1 MWLTGMKKLI
11 FYVNDFFGSGYF
23 FDPWYL
29 KNDQKIPGTKN
40 FFVSKNQFCH
50 ARQPCKGFFE
60 ICIVFSHFSARASN
74 GPQYSNFG
82 NKCPKLGPGTLED
95 MLFTNLGETLDS
107 VPSEIV
113 LIYTG
118 CSVFWQRRNYL
129 IWTTKSAPVLDNFWF
144 LKNFHQF
151 RHLCEEIFGKFS
163 KMKKTFL
170 MCQLSRFH
178 LSRFHFWLGICLI

>member
-1 MWLTGMKKLI
+1 MARNCKNTRQVWIDIKYFFTWLTGMKKLI
-11 FYVNDFFGSGYF
+11 FYVNNFFGSGYF

-29 KNDQKIPGTKN
+29 KNDQKIAGTKN

-107 VPSEIV
+107 VPSGIV
-113 LIYTG
+113 LICMKELDDWVMKTG
-118 CSVFWQRRNYL
+118 NP
-129 IWTTKSAPVLDNFWF
+129 T
-144 LKNFHQF
+144 LKITIYVGIEPILKIDILKRQF
-151 RHLCEEIFGKFS
+151 K
-163 KMKKTFL
+163 
-170 MCQLSRFH
+170 
-178 LSRFHFWLGICLI
+178 

>member
-1 MWLTGMKKLI
+1 MKKLI
-11 FYVNDFFGSGYF
+11 FYVNNFFGSGYF

-29 KNDQKIPGTKN
+29 KNDQKIAGTKN

-50 ARQPCKGFFE
+50 VRQPCKGFFE

-107 VPSEIV
+107 VPSGIV
-113 LIYTG
+113 LLYITHR
-118 CSVFWQRRNYL
+118 SVQSQMYIKNYL
-129 IWTTKSAPVLDNFWF
+129 VF
-144 LKNFHQF
+144 
-151 RHLCEEIFGKFS
+151 
-163 KMKKTFL
+163 
-170 MCQLSRFH
+170 
-178 LSRFHFWLGICLI
+178 GICPIILWYLGYLKQEKTKKSSESPFREDRLKFFPYKSSRERKARITKWSLWRSGWSKKSH